1 MGLFQESLLSLTGP
15 NLNTRVT
22 CLGKEITHLELLG
35 KVSLP
40 VLELSTGF
48 LSNT

>member
-1 MGLFQESLLSLTGP
+1 MGLFQESLLSLTRP

-22 CLGKEITHLELLG
+22 CPGKVITHLELLG
-35 KVSLP
+35 EMGP
-40 VLELSTGF
+40 VLELAIGF